1 MSLQASEALQEIGK
15 VVRRFELRC
24 VAGLDLDRL
33 DAEDLPCR
41 PDHALGRE
49 DLVVSRVDERGR
61 NGGRALELEFT
72 VIRVRPEL

>member
-33 DAEDLPCR
+33 DAEDLPCAQTM
-41 PDHALGRE
+41 PS
-49 DLVVSRVDERGR
+49 VVKTSSC
-61 NGGRALELEFT
+61 RA
-72 VIRVRPEL
+72 